1 MEIKQTKNLNVM
13 MNRIGLLIFGILF
26 MLPFVSAYQMPLPAY
41 DLYQIFVEQV
51 FGGFWLS
58 VLGLMFIMF
67 VIMALVGGLS
77 SWTTMTYCGLFLL
90 AMAIGYTQPL
100 IVIPLWGMVMFWSV
114 TQVIRLVNVQSSL
127 W

>member
-1 MEIKQTKNLNVM
+1 MKQQKTNQKLNLIFLV
-13 MNRIGLLIFGILF
+13 IFGILF
-26 MLPFVSAYQMPLPAY
+26 LIPLVSAYMMPIPAY
-41 DLYQIFVEQV
+41 DLYQVFVEYV

-58 VLGLMFIMF
+58 IIGLMFVMF
-67 VIMALVGGLS
+67 VIMALIGGLS

-90 AMAIGYTQPL
+90 AMSIGYTQPL
-100 IVIPLWGMVMFWSV
+100 IVIPLWAATMFWSI